1 MSDIIQNEL
10 TKINELIQLDLN
22 FKIYKIFKDKGY
34 KFNSIIYLYDSI
46 LEDLIKS
53 RSYYENHMFYKI
65 FININFIFN
74 IKTKINKLDKLIEG
88 QRLLIIEEFKTQL
101 KYENDNDCKQDIKIE
116 LTKQGLK

>member
-53 RSYYENHMFYKI
+53 RSYYENHSIYKY
-65 FININFIFN
+65 FINTNFIVN
-74 IKTKINKLDKLIEG
+74 IKTKIDKLDKLIEE
-88 QRLLIIEEFKTQL
+88 QRILIIELFTTQL